1 MLLHQYFNRLIKKEN
16 CKMIGSMYYSWQ
28 FGNLIKWM
36 RYSGKQWNIMAMTIV
51 LQVQC
56 HLLVQH
62 EEVHVNAIIWVSAAL
77 DLVERWP
84 LARVSH
90 VIASWLWMALMKL
103 LWVRG
108 GYPHPPTHKPA
119 RYAGHRQLDTHWG
132 VSWYRGGCTFTGGIT
147 TSSCSAQLCPYKCL
161 YTQNHCLCALRNPMP
176 GFILP

>member
-1 MLLHQYFNRLIKKEN
+1 MLLQTCCFISISISWSKRKIDKMID
-16 CKMIGSMYYSWQ
+16 KMIGSMYYSWQ

-90 VIASWLWMALMKL
+90 VTASWLWMALMKL
-103 LWVRG
+103 LWVR
-108 GYPHPPTHKPA
+108 PIPTPTSL
-119 RYAGHRQLDTHWG
+119 LDMQDTGRRTHIEEVRLDRHG
-132 VSWYRGGCTFTGGIT
+132 AHYQ
-147 TSSCSAQLCPYKCL
+147 SAQL
-161 YTQNHCLCALRNPMP
+161 
-176 GFILP
+176 